1 VGVLAQVA
9 IKGSRAMVKVYTD
22 LQVSLEDV
30 QSWYGVGLEP
40 TIGLVNPSTP
50 HTFDGFD

>member
-1 VGVLAQVA
+1 MCWQVA

-22 LQVSLEDV
+22 LQASVEDV

-40 TIGLVNPSTP
+40 AIGLVNPLSTEP
-50 HTFDGFD
+50 FDGID